1 MSYCLKHPP
10 LLQMRFQTITMKQR
24 LGDSG
29 RCVQYIQIVCV
40 CMKSQSLYCSR
51 SICIY
56 LCTMLSDY
64 HLISYSSTQVIMNER
79 AHTGTLERS
88 LLFQG
93 NNARTR
99 TAHKAKQLPGWH
111 QLLEGPKK
119 KHRTAHAAKHTGCK
133 QRTRISSK
141 HSSPLSTLDPGKR
154 WFLFGS
160 NILSPI
166 YK

>member
-10 LLQMRFQTITMKQR
+10 LLQMRFQTIMIKQR
-24 LGDSG
+24 IGDSG
-29 RCVQYIQIVCV
+29 RCVQYIQMVCV
-40 CMKSQSLYCSR
+40 CVYVKSQSLYCSR

-56 LCTMLSDY
+56 LCTVLSDY
-64 HLISYSSTQVIMNER
+64 DLISYSSTQVIMNER

-99 TAHKAKQLPGWH
+99 TAHKAKPLSGWH

-119 KHRTAHAAKHTGCK
+119 KHRD
-133 QRTRISSK
+133 SSC
-141 HSSPLSTLDPGKR
+141 GKTH
-154 WFLFGS
+154 WM
-160 NILSPI
+160 
-166 YK
+166 